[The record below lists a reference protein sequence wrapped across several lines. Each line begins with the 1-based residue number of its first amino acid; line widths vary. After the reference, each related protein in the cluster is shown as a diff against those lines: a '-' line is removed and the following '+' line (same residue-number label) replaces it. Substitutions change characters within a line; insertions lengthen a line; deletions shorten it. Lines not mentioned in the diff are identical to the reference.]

1 MSRGA
6 LILAAAL
13 LLAAPGARAQDA
25 RPAAPAESAPLA
37 IAAGSRVSLEYT
49 LTDAQGTVI
58 DSSESG
64 EPLRYTHGES
74 QIIPGLERA
83 LVGMHVGETKKVTVA
98 PADAY
103 GDVDPQATVEVP
115 KTELPDSVAVGTRL
129 VARSPDGQTRVVR
142 VKEMREASAIIDLNH
157 PLAGMTLHFD
167 VKIVSIEEPAK

>member
-1 MSRGA
+1 MSRAA
-6 LILAAAL
+6 LLLSAAL
-13 LLAAPGARAQDA
+13 LLAVPAARAQDA
-25 RPAAPAESAPLA
+25 RPAAPAASVPLA
-37 IAAGSRVSLEYT
+37 VEAGSRVALEYT

-83 LVGMHVGETKKVTVA
+83 LAGMHVGETKKVTVA

-103 GDVDPQATVEVP
+103 GDVDPQATIEVP
-115 KTELPDSVAVGTRL
+115 RTELPEGVAVGTRL

-157 PLAGMTLHFD
+157 PLAGMTLHFA
-167 VKIVSIEEPAK
+167 VRIVSIEEPTR